1 MRLFQVYRQQWWEG
15 HSLIES
21 VPDRYF
27 EEGSTLYHMYF
38 SPCQLSGNLGRL
50 KPPFIGLFHR
60 LRKFCDLFLGE
71 FKPLSCWSPNIPEIG
86 VPWSFEA
93 LRFPYISAL
102 EQTFGS
108 AEIGIPKKLQRS
120 SSHSRLL
127 ILKSIVRD
135 AFDTSVT
142 WFPVNFHKSHE
153 STVPTIALPSRNLD
167 AFRGFSNLAPE
178 NSILTHKIQIIKNP
192 CLFWVHYP

>member
-1 MRLFQVYRQQWWEG
+1 MFWRRK
-15 HSLIES
+15 HP
-21 VPDRYF
+21 VPYVFFAMPAFRHPWPTKAACF
-27 EEGSTLYHMYF
+27 WFIS
-38 SPCQLSGNLGRL
+38 SPTHYKIKRCLRAS
-50 KPPFIGLFHR
+50 KPF
-60 LRKFCDLFLGE
+60 
-71 FKPLSCWSPNIPEIG
+71 SCWSPNIPEIG

-178 NSILTHKIQIIKNP
+178 NSISTHEIQIMKDP